1 MNFTC
6 LIDGRV
12 MEIAD
17 VTDKHLKQEF
27 EQGLNLFLKRTLKL
41 NSLSQH
47 KANVLAYFEN
57 GKLRYRVNLQKA
69 N

>member
-1 MNFTC
+1 MNFKC

-12 MEIAD
+12 MEMAD
-17 VTDKHLKQEF
+17 VTDKHLKEEL
-27 EQGLNLFLKRTLKL
+27 EQGLNLFLKRVPSF
-41 NSLSQH
+41 NSLPH
-47 KANVLAYFEN
+47 NANVLAYFED